1 MTEHDQQATEHEEP
15 SPDEKATGREESTA
29 ARPGGRSVAVFALLI
44 ALLAAAAA
52 GWTGWHTWQSR
63 DAGGDT
69 DRLAALS
76 GQVDRLGGEV
86 DSLRTELATV
96 GESARSA
103 DDRAGQVAQTA
114 DDVAA
119 RFDEVR
125 RSVTDLAGE
134 IADLQESLS
143 QQDRRLESVAGRLEE
158 PGDASPDLAL
168 SLAQAEYLVHTAYRM
183 LELERDPER
192 AARAMSLAA
201 ERLQGLQAPGLTRA
215 RESVASELEAL
226 RGVPRLDR
234 DGLAARLTG
243 LADTVASLP
252 LRGDLDPASAVRT
265 EGADRPETP
274 REERGWWEATRDFM
288 GEYFTVRRT
297 DETGTSLPAPGSLT
311 LMRDVLRLSLEQAR
325 LALLR
330 GEAELYRQSLE
341 RADGLLAS
349 YFAEND
355 PAVASARETLAE
367 LREARV
373 TPPLPEVGQALE
385 ALRAVNPDSAGS
397 P

>member
-29 ARPGGRSVAVFALLI
+29 RAGGRGVVVFALLI
-44 ALLAAAAA
+44 AVLAAAAA

-63 DAGGDT
+63 DAGGDA

-76 GQVDRLGGEV
+76 GRVDRLGGEV
-86 DSLRTELATV
+86 DSLRTELATA

-103 DDRAGQVAQTA
+103 DDRAGQAAQTA
-114 DDVAA
+114 DDAAA

-125 RSVTDLAGE
+125 RSVSDLAGE
-134 IADLQESLS
+134 VADLQESLS
-143 QQDRRLESVAGRLEE
+143 QQDRRLESIAGRLEE

-234 DGLAARLTG
+234 DGLAARLAG

-252 LRGDLDPASAVRT
+252 LRGDLGPASAARAET
-265 EGADRPETP
+265 ADSPETP
-274 REERGWWEATRDFM
+274 PEERGWWQATRDFM

-297 DETGTSLPAPGSLT
+297 DETGTSLPAPGTLS
-311 LMRDVLRLSLEQAR
+311 LMRDVLRLGLEQAR

-330 GEAELYRQSLE
+330 GDAGLYRQSLE
-341 RADGLLAS
+341 RADGVLAA
-349 YFAEND
+349 YFAEDD
-355 PAVASARETLAE
+355 PAVASARRTLAALLE
-367 LREARV
+367 ENVEPR
-373 TPPLPEVGQALE
+373 LPELGEALE
-385 ALRAVNPDSAGS
+385 ALRAVDADTAESR
-397 P
+397 